1 MTIKA
6 NRKNKIIRY
15 AWLVFMLLC
24 FSLIQNSVS
33 GFGNVIRVR
42 ALLLIPATVAVA
54 MFERE
59 RYGMFFGLFAGA
71 LWDIFAAGNNFNS
84 IYLFVVGFACGI
96 LINTIMRNNFVTH
109 FLLTSISTAVYCVG
123 YWIYHY
129 LFNSLEGSFK
139 VLFTFYLAQIL
150 LTIAVTPFIF
160 FFVRWIEKKYR

>member
-1 MTIKA
+1 MIIKA

-15 AWLVFMLLC
+15 AWLVFTLLC
-24 FSLIQNSVS
+24 LSLIQNSVC
-33 GFGNVIRVR
+33 GFGNVTRVR
-42 ALLLIPATVAVA
+42 ALLLIPAVVAIA

-71 LWDIFAAGNNFNS
+71 LWDIFAGGNNFNS
-84 IYLFVVGFACGI
+84 IFLFVVGFVCGM

-109 FLLTSISTAVYCVG
+109 FLLTSVSTIVYCVG
-123 YWIYHY
+123 YWIFHY
-129 LFNSLEGSFK
+129 LFNSLEGSVK

-150 LTIAVTPFIF
+150 LTLAVTPFIF